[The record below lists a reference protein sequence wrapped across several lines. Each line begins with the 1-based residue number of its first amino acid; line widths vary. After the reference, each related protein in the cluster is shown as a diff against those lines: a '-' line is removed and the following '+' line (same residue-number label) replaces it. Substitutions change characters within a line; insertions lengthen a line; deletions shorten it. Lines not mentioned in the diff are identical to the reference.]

1 MINAVKKLLFWR
13 KKCVLWSEFE
23 NICAKYNELG
33 TGCTYKPQKPSSAEF
48 GGFCDSLLSQVYLLQ
63 NAMKIDLGKEA
74 PYALKLAALELRLAG
89 FALKITREQAW

>member
-48 GGFCDSLLSQVYLLQ
+48 GGFCSSLLAQTVVLA
-63 NAMKIDLGKEA
+63 NAMKSDLGKDA
-74 PYALKLAALELRLAG
+74 PYTLRLAALELRLAQ
-89 FALKITREQAW
+89 FSLKVAKEQSW

>member
-13 KKCVLWSEFE
+13 KKYVLWSEFK

-33 TGCTYKPQKPSSAEF
+33 TGCTYRPQKPSSAEF
-48 GGFCDSLLSQVYLLQ
+48 GGFCDALLSQVDLLQ
-63 NAMKIDLGKEA
+63 NAIKIDLGKEV
-74 PYALKLAALELRLAG
+74 PYALRLAALELRLAG

>member
-33 TGCTYKPQKPSSAEF
+33 TSCAYRPQKPSSAEF
-48 GGFCDSLLSQVYLLQ
+48 GSFCDGLLSQVDLLH
-63 NAMKIDLGKEA
+63 NAMKIVLGKET
-74 PYALKLAALELRLAG
+74 PYALRLAALKLRLAG

>member
-1 MINAVKKLLFWR
+1 MINEVIFFFFLR
-13 KKCVLWSEFE
+13 KKYVLWREFE

-48 GGFCDSLLSQVYLLQ
+48 GGFCDGLLSQVYLLQ

-74 PYALKLAALELRLAG
+74 PYALRLAALELRLAG

>member
-1 MINAVKKLLFWR
+1 MINAVKKLLFLR

-23 NICAKYNELG
+23 NICVKYNELS
-33 TGCTYKPQKPSSAEF
+33 TGYAYRPQKPRSAEF
-48 GGFCDSLLSQVYLLQ
+48 GSFCDGLLSQVYLLQ

-74 PYALKLAALELRLAG
+74 PYALRLAALKLRLAG